1 MISMQSINRISF
13 KSILSANS
21 ELYFLQ
27 ELETSAQ
34 PSKLF
39 LNFQQIVRKKPS
51 KYLRFTLIANQK
63 AILHPQNI
71 KIQGCRC
78 SLTSWGEGATL
89 ALVGHPSSVGVNKN
103 TLWGRCCTTSTRLAP
118 HLFLLGW
125 LKLDLILL
133 SDQLRLA

>member
-13 KSILSANS
+13 KSISSANS

-27 ELETSAQ
+27 ELETSAH
-34 PSKLF
+34 PSKLY

-51 KYLRFTLIANQK
+51 KYLSFTLIAYQK
-63 AILHPQNI
+63 AILYPQNI

-78 SLTSWGEGATL
+78 SLTSWGEGASL
-89 ALVGHPSSVGVNKN
+89 ALVGHPSSGGVNKN
-103 TLWGRCCTTSTRLAP
+103 TLWGRCCITSTRLAP

-125 LKLDLILL
+125 LKLNLILL